1 MSPPLSPGL
10 AQSAFELVAIVHQRV
25 VSVGDARHS
34 LGRLASFSA
43 SEALDVAEA
52 LEWVVADAAGFLQV
66 TDTGRGL
73 HGEPDYVCKL
83 RRAIKDYVRVVRPP
97 WLASASFGRARV
109 LRFLNRQL
117 QQVFSEAGLASDTD
131 SAAVAFWDDLA
142 HAARNDVAGTRMETG
157 RLGERLTVQFE
168 QHRTNRCP
176 RWIAIDNSSAGYDVL
191 SVYGETDEAPLLI
204 EVKTSSASDSAIGH
218 ITRNEWTVAEEAER
232 FVFHFWLLADD
243 APPSLACLDV
253 AALSGH
259 VPTDSGH
266 GQWESVAIPFECFR
280 DKFRPVAV
288 VECETQGT
296 V

>member
-52 LEWVVADAAGFLQV
+52 LGWIVADAAGFLQV

-83 RRAIKDYVRVVRPP
+83 RRAIKDYVRVVQPP

-109 LRFLNRQL
+109 LRFVNRQL

-142 HAARNDVAGTRMETG
+142 RAARNDVAGTRLETG

-191 SVYGETDEAPLLI
+191 SVCGESDEAPLLI

-218 ITRNEWTVAEEAER
+218 ITRNEWAVAKEAER
-232 FVFHFWLLADD
+232 FVFHLWLLAVD
-243 APPSLACLDV
+243 AAPRLACLDV
-253 AALSGH
+253 ASVSRH
-259 VPTDSGH
+259 VPCDSGD
-266 GQWESVAIPFECFR
+266 GQWESVAIPFNCFR
-280 DKFRPVAV
+280 EEFRPVLE
-288 VECETQGT
+288 VEVESEGI